1 MEWRQCDGDAAFGIW
16 MTRKSWEGEGM
27 HEGEGQMSSSKV
39 LRRILFVLF
48 AGALLAGLWMSP
60 PVRSAYEGYRN
71 SRPIQVRITSKEL
84 LVDGDPLFPIL
95 LDPRNNQLDYPDS
108 AFTGFFLGG
117 LVNRLSED
125 PRGKV
130 VLEADW
136 ATSYALYMIVIR
148 SLREAGKHDLVLRT
162 SGRPDVALPI
172 LEPGPVFF
180 VDLSRALDS
189 VYVVIVGRDSV
200 GFHQQKETLPPV
212 AYAASSPGISVD
224 SLIGLLTSIA
234 STPTRSA
241 VMVNLEVSSR
251 NFGKLHDLLGKI
263 REALSRRSDP
273 QGMRL
278 ELNVHS
284 WHTRPTKMMCGPDC
298 PGGGC
303 GDSPREEG
311 LWGEEPDSSSGYL
324 DPNAPNRI
332 DSLRALERDSES
344 VRSAHPGRAP

>member
-1 MEWRQCDGDAAFGIW
+1 MGR
-16 MTRKSWEGEGM
+16 SGM
-27 HEGEGQMSSSKV
+27 HEGKGQVSSNKA
-39 LRRILFVLF
+39 LRRILLALL

-60 PVRSAYEGYRN
+60 LVRSAYEGYRN
-71 SRPIQVRITSKEL
+71 SRPIQVRITDKEL

-95 LDPRNNQLDYPDS
+95 FDPRINQLDYPDS
-108 AFTGFFLGG
+108 AFSGFFLGR
-117 LVNRLSED
+117 LVDRLSED

-130 VLEADW
+130 LLWADS

-148 SLREAGKHDLVLRT
+148 SLREAGKHDLVLRN

-189 VYVVIVGRDSV
+189 AYVVIVGRDSV
-200 GFHQQKETLPPV
+200 SFHQQKETLPPV
-212 AYAASSPGISVD
+212 AYAASSPGIAVD
-224 SLIGLLTSIA
+224 SLIGRLASTA

-251 NFGKLHDLLGKI
+251 NFGKLHDLLGRI
-263 REALSRRSDP
+263 REALSMRSDP
-273 QGMRL
+273 HGMRL

-284 WHTRPTKMMCGPDC
+284 WHTRPTKMMCGPEC
-298 PGGGC
+298 LGGGC

-324 DPNAPNRI
+324 DPNAPNLI
-332 DSLRALERDSES
+332 DSLRALERDSVS
-344 VRSAHPGRAP
+344 ARPAHPGRAP